1 MNIKQML
8 QKIIKIAWLEK
19 ISMTFVF
26 NTIIPLD
33 IIKKLPLSIWDDTIL
48 DTHHDNDMKKYE
60 VKTLKNFLL
69 GKRTPKEIKDYL
81 LSI

>member
-1 MNIKQML
+1 
-8 QKIIKIAWLEK
+8 
-19 ISMTFVF
+19 MTFVF